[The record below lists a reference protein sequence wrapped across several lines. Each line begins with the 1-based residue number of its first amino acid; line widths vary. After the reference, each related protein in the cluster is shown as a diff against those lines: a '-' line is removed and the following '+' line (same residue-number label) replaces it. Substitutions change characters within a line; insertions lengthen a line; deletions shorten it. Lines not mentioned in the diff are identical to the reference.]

1 MAFIKNKRNLGEKIM
16 VEYNKFMK
24 ILFLTV
30 SDQQHHPLNKYIDL
44 HCNYDF
50 RSWESGFRAICPNVY
65 ILDYY
70 ASFVSTGPFGME
82 RRILELVRKNNI
94 QLLIVPNMYYELAP
108 TFLNELRTLGCK
120 SLVVFFDDSMR
131 FEDTNRFYL
140 SSFDYYLTHESDDS
154 KELYRPYGI
163 DAEFFPIAPSRSF
176 YGEIIQSL
184 DKTSV
189 EHANDVVFIGAKI
202 ADRDVFIDC
211 LKNNGVNISV
221 YGRGWD
227 AGMLSS
233 EEMIAAYNSSK
244 ISLNFLK
251 AIGSSGRVQ
260 LKGRLF
266 EIILAGGFVLSEFS
280 EELTDYFD
288 IGREIDTFRSSQELL
303 DKVRFYLEHST
314 LREEMSARARE
325 KVEKHYS
332 FETNWLRYFT
342 DIKNSTLKTFYPNTG
357 YKVPAVAINGFLSWN
372 FSFIHG
378 RFMLGQFGLAYQQ
391 YKFCHREIEALE
403 CNISINKWFLK
414 LAARRFITMAARR
427 IISRKHRL
435 RIRKEYSR
443 FRGLITNWAIR
454 RQILPKLNEINISF
468 MADGESLF
476 QEVAN
481 RISEFIKKRK
491 VSGKNFEYL
500 YSENSNQ
507 TTLYSSAYACMTL
520 SLLGRLNELTADQK
534 SRWIEYFDT
543 FQIAD
548 DGLFYDPVVHNEI
561 YADTDWWGARHL
573 ALHMISAY
581 TDLGGKPQYPFR
593 FLEHYYKPTRIATWL
608 DAFDWQSSI
617 GLTNDIDNKIMN
629 IGCLLQYQR
638 DTWGDAKAG
647 DSVRYLQQYLK
658 DRINP
663 ETGMWGKWHTHD
675 PHQRSRMVQFAY
687 HLFPLF
693 LYDKQKLGHPDLIAD
708 QILKT
713 QNIYGGF
720 GVQANSSSCE
730 DIDSIDILCRLAPD
744 VPECKTDIDESLHRA
759 WKWVLCNQVEDGGF
773 VFRLF
778 EPFTYGHSEM
788 SSGANQG
795 AMFPTWFRLL
805 SLAYLNRY
813 FSQHELFTINSCPGY
828 EFEAFQ

>member
-1 MAFIKNKRNLGEKIM
+1 M
-16 VEYNKFMK
+16 MK

-30 SDQQHHPLNKYIDL
+30 SDQQHHPLKKYIDL

-50 RSWESGFRAICPNVY
+50 RSWESGFRAVCSDVY

-70 ASFVSTGPFGME
+70 ESFVSTGPFGME
-82 RRILELVRKNNI
+82 SRILELVRKNNI

-140 SSFDYYLTHESDDS
+140 SSFDYYLTHESDVS

-163 DAEFFPIAPSRSF
+163 DAEFFPNLPSHTF
-176 YGEIIQSL
+176 YKEIIQRL
-184 DKTSV
+184 NNANI

-211 LKNNGVNISV
+211 LKDNDVSISV

-251 AIGSSGRVQ
+251 AIGNSGRVQ

-266 EIILAGGFVLSEFS
+266 EIIVAGGFVLSEFS

-288 IGREIDTFRSSQELL
+288 IGREIDTFRSPQELL
-303 DKVRFYLEHST
+303 DKVRFYLEHSA

-332 FETNWLRYFT
+332 FESNWLRYLA
-342 DIKNSTLKTFYPNTG
+342 DIKNGTLKTFYPNPG
-357 YKVPAVAINGFLSWN
+357 YKVPAVAINSFLSWN

-391 YKFCHREIEALE
+391 YKFCQRELEALA
-403 CNISINKWFLK
+403 CNNSINKLFLK
-414 LAARRFITMAARR
+414 RTARRFITMIARR
-427 IISRKHRL
+427 IFSRNHRL

-443 FRGLITNWAIR
+443 FRGLIASWAIR
-454 RQILPKLNEINISF
+454 RQILPKLNEINTSF

-481 RISEFIKKRK
+481 KVFEFIKKRK
-491 VSGKNFEYL
+491 VPGKDFEYL

-507 TTLYSSAYACMTL
+507 PTLYSSAYACMTL
-520 SLLGRLNELTADQK
+520 SLLGSLNDLTADQK
-534 SRWIEYFDT
+534 SRWMEYFDT

-548 DGLFYDPVVHNEI
+548 DGLFYDPAVQNEI

-573 ALHMISAY
+573 ALHMTSSY
-581 TDLGGKPQYPFR
+581 TALGGKPQYPFR
-593 FLEHYYKPTRIATWL
+593 FLEHYYKPAHIAAWL

-617 GLTNDIDNKIMN
+617 GQTNDIDNKIMN

-647 DSVRYLQQYLK
+647 DSVRYLQQYLR

-663 ETGMWGKWHTHD
+663 EIGMWGKWDTHD
-675 PHQRSRMVQFAY
+675 PYQRSRMVQFAY

-693 LYDKQKLGHPDLIAD
+693 FYDKQKIEHPVLIVD
-708 QILKT
+708 QVLKT
-713 QNIYGGF
+713 QNTLGGF
-720 GVQANSSSCE
+720 GVQANSSACE
-730 DIDSIDILCRLAPD
+730 DIDSIDILCCLASY
-744 VPECKTDIDESLHRA
+744 VPERKTEIDATLHRA

-773 VFRLF
+773 VFRLN
-778 EPFTYGHSEM
+778 EPFTYGHLEM

-795 AMFPTWFRLL
+795 AMFPTWFRTL
-805 SLAYLNRY
+805 SLAYLNKAIQTKAIR
-813 FSQHELFTINSCPGY
+813 TIDKDFHKLY
-828 EFEAFQ
+828 II